1 MRINYK
7 SLLFMFFSIAIG
19 TANGASTTPFSQY
32 GQIQNVQTY
41 SSNPFWNPSS
51 PYNQRMPQVI
61 YVNGADMNAGDCQ
74 RTVSALVANVCATM
88 NNCAGAQLSDVRPTL
103 MLQLSRLPGHN
114 YATSCAGYI
123 DSEFEKYVKQ
133 YGHAGVVSGTVAF
146 PDATAPSDTGN
157 KIEIQNPFEKQTPQ
171 WQLDIIERTQELEKL
186 QAQNNGNM
194 GGLEKTSFPTTFADL
209 SFEERMAEKTA
220 GYEPYKDK
228 STYQPIK
235 IEQKRTATTVA
246 SSGTTSG
253 ASTTPSPNSSKNSN
267 GTITPPTPDDQETVL
282 AIFVYNQSNKKPG
295 DEIKLSDISKL
306 YWSDEC
312 SDHTIWENLDDDAA
326 INVAGRQVFNKYY
339 LDAGMDKF
347 FSNAKNFEYF
357 LDFEEGNNRRAFPGL
372 VLTELGGGGL
382 SSAEFIVSSYNKA
395 TITQYAE
402 EFANELKNTACA
414 NDNLFIYVVDT
425 KKRSEEI
432 EPGKWWY
439 GFVSNW
445 AAIRTAF
452 GLQKISD
459 IRKIEI
465 VAGPFPIE

>member
-1 MRINYK
+1 
-7 SLLFMFFSIAIG
+7 MFFSIAIG

-74 RTVSALVANVCATM
+74 RTVSALIANVCATM

-146 PDATAPSDTGN
+146 PDATTPSDTGN

-186 QAQNNGNM
+186 QAQNNGNI

-209 SFEERMAEKTA
+209 SFEERMTEKAA

-228 STYQPIK
+228 SAYQPIK

-253 ASTTPSPNSSKNSN
+253 ASTAPSPNSPKNSN
-267 GTITPPTPDDQETVL
+267 GTITPPTPDDQKTTL

-326 INVAGRQVFNKYY
+326 INVAGRQVFNKHY
-339 LDAGMDKF
+339 LDVGIDKKLV
-347 FSNAKNFEYF
+347 KNLEYF

-372 VLTELGGGGL
+372 VLIDLDG
-382 SSAEFIVSSYNKA
+382 SAMLITSYNKDTLIPIA
-395 TITQYAE
+395 K
-402 EFANELKNTACA
+402 EFASELHESACSA
-414 NDNLFIYVVDT
+414 DKLAVYVVDT
-425 KKRSEEI
+425 KKRKEELMP
-432 EPGKWWY
+432 EKWWKSLY
-439 GFVSNW
+439 SSIN
-445 AAIRTAF
+445 ATKRAF
-452 GLQKISD
+452 GLDMISD